1 MNSFDKAFNEIIG
14 IEGGYVYGPDD
25 RGGETKYGIS
35 KRSYPNLDIKNL
47 TLNEARNIYYRDFWK
62 TPHMNLD
69 KFPYKIALELFDTG
83 VNMGMPTAR
92 RILQEALNVLN
103 RNQKLFKD
111 LRVDGWIGDK
121 TLKAVSK
128 VKTKEL
134 LKTLNGL
141 QFIKY
146 YQIAENNKSQEKFF
160 GGWVMRT

>member
-1 MNSFDKAFNEIIG
+1 MSNFDKAFEVVIGNEK
-14 IEGGYVYGPDD
+14 GYVWDKND

-47 TLNEARNIYYRDFWK
+47 TLNEARNIYYKDFWK

-69 KFPYKIALELFDTG
+69 KFPYDIALELFDTG
-83 VNMGMPTAR
+83 VNLGMPTAR
-92 RILQEALNVLN
+92 KILQQALNVLN
-103 RNQKLFKD
+103 RNGRLFKD
-111 LRVDGWIGDK
+111 LRIDGWIGKK

-141 QFIKY
+141 QFMHY
-146 YQIAENNKSQEKFF
+146 YQITEYDKIQEKFF